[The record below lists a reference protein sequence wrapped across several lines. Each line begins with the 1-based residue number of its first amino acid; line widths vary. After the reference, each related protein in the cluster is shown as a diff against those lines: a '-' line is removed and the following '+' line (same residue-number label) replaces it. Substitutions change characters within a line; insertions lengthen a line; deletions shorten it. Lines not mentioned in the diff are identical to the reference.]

1 MAEAV
6 TSALVS
12 TVLGNLNTLVLEE
25 LGVVFGIQTEF
36 EKLKRT
42 FMTVQA
48 VLKDAEE
55 KQWKDEAI
63 RIWLTDL
70 KDAAYDADD
79 VLDEFAIEAQ
89 RRRQRGG
96 LKNRVRS
103 LFSLH
108 QNPLVFRLKMAHK
121 VKKVTEN
128 LDSLANEKNKFRLT
142 EGVGENEADSFDWR
156 ITSSLVNESEIYGRD
171 KEKRR
176 ADQFAARQFR

>member
-1 MAEAV
+1 MSEAV

-12 TVLGNLNTLVLEE
+12 TILRKLNTLVHEE
-25 LGVVFGIQTEF
+25 LGLVFGIQTEF

-89 RRRQRGG
+89 RRRQRRG
-96 LKNRVRS
+96 LKNRARS
-103 LFSLH
+103 FFTLD

-121 VKKVTEN
+121 VKNVREK
-128 LDSLANEKNKFRLT
+128 LDDVANEKNKFILT
-142 EGVGENEADSFDWR
+142 EGVGENEADRFDWR
-156 ITSSLVNESEIYGRD
+156 ITRSLVNESEIY
-171 KEKRR
+171 
-176 ADQFAARQFR
+176 